1 MKKGFILM
9 LSAVALLTAC
19 SSNDELSSLVNGGGT
34 SNSGVPILIG
44 TSVTSAK
51 ETRGAGTVGGI
62 ANSANVWSGQKV
74 YVYMVNKGTSIL
86 AADSTDKKPIYENA
100 ALTTP
105 SDTVTGEAT
114 RTDGT
119 ICYYPAKGIFDF
131 WGYYINDAAK
141 SYDKNSTPDATI
153 DGDSIYVPFKID
165 GSQDLMTAKAAP
177 STKDLSYTT
186 ADSCYSAHAARRNVQ
201 PNLTFK
207 HQLTRLTFSISAN
220 SAKEADPKTGVN
232 VDSIKVLTKRSGKL
246 VIIPTDK
253 KMSEGYIVYDGNQKL
268 DSVTLKDRTLKKTD
282 DLTKLAS
289 TKPDPT
295 GSKTLGEALLVAPAD
310 SMTFVIFCSQNV
322 QTSTSSTDLPLKSFA
337 YSAKVAGPKDKSGT
351 SLPFEKGKSYNVNI
365 KIYGLEQIKINT
377 TLEAWK
383 DGGSISIDEDN

>member
-34 SNSGVPILIG
+34 SNSGVPISIG
-44 TSVTSAK
+44 TSVTSTK
-51 ETRGAGTVGGI
+51 TRGAGTVGGI
-62 ANSANVWSGQKV
+62 ADNANVWSGQKV

-105 SDTVTGEAT
+105 SNSVTGEAA

-131 WGYYINDAAK
+131 WGYYIDNAATGPTVNDN
-141 SYDKNSTPDATI
+141 KN
-153 DGDSIYVPFKID
+153 DSIFVPFKID
-165 GSQDLMTAKAAP
+165 GSQDLMTAKATP
-177 STKDLSYTT
+177 SKEDSSKTN
-186 ADSCYSAHAARRNVQ
+186 ADSCYSAHAARRSVQ

-220 SAKEADPKTGVN
+220 SAKEADPNTGVN

-246 VIIPTDK
+246 VIIPTNK
-253 KMSEGYIVYDGNQKL
+253 KMTEGYIVYDDNQNL
-268 DSVTLKDRTLKKTD
+268 DFVNLKDRTSKDMTD
-282 DLTKLAS
+282 NLTKLVS
-289 TKPDPT
+289 TKPDAT
-295 GSKTLGEALLVAPAD
+295 GSKALGEALLVAPAD

-322 QTSTSSTDLPLKSFA
+322 QTSTSSTELSLKSFV
-337 YSAKVAGPKDKSGT
+337 YSAKVAGPQAGGGI
-351 SLPFEKGKSYNVNI
+351 FEKGKSYNVNI
-365 KIYGLEQIKINT
+365 EIYGLEQIKINT

>member
-105 SDTVTGEAT
+105 SDTVTGEAA

-131 WGYYINDAAK
+131 WGYYIDNAATGPTVT
-141 SYDKNSTPDATI
+141 DNKN
-153 DGDSIYVPFKID
+153 DSIFIPFKID
-165 GSQDLMTAKAAP
+165 GSQDLMTAKATP
-177 STKDLSYTT
+177 SKEDSSKTN

-220 SAKEADPKTGVN
+220 SAKEADPNTGVN

-253 KMSEGYIVYDGNQKL
+253 KMSEGYIVYDENQNL

-322 QTSTSSTDLPLKSFA
+322 QTSTSSAVLSLKSFA
-337 YSAKVAGPKDKSGT
+337 YSAKVAGPKAGGGI
-351 SLPFEKGKSYNVNI
+351 FEKGKSYNVNI

>member
-9 LSAVALLTAC
+9 LSAAALLTAC

-34 SNSGVPILIG
+34 SNNGVPISIG

-62 ANSANVWSGQKV
+62 ADNANVWSGQKV

-105 SDTVTGEAT
+105 SDTVTGEAA

-141 SYDKNSTPDATI
+141 NYDKNNTPVATI

-177 STKDLSYTT
+177 SAKDLSNTT

-220 SAKEADPKTGVN
+220 SAKEADPSTGVN
-232 VDSIKVLTKRSGKL
+232 VDSIKVLTKSSGKL

-253 KMSEGYIVYDGNQKL
+253 KMTEGYIVYDENQNL
-268 DSVTLKDRTLKKTD
+268 DSVTLKDRTSKDLTD
-282 DLTKLAS
+282 NLTKLAS

-322 QTSTSSTDLPLKSFA
+322 LTSTSSTELSLKSFA
-337 YSAKVAGPKDKSGT
+337 YSAKVAGPQDGGGI
-351 SLPFEKGKSYNVNI
+351 FEKGKSYNVNI

>member
-62 ANSANVWSGQKV
+62 ADNANVWSGQKV
-74 YVYMVNKGTSIL
+74 YVYMANKGTSIL

-105 SDTVTGEAT
+105 SNSVTGEAA

-131 WGYYINDAAK
+131 WGYYIDNAATGPTVT
-141 SYDKNSTPDATI
+141 DNKN
-153 DGDSIYVPFKID
+153 DSIFIPFKID

-177 STKDLSYTT
+177 STKDLSNTT
-186 ADSCYSAHAARRNVQ
+186 ADSCYSAHAARRYVQ

-220 SAKEADPKTGVN
+220 SAKEADTNTGVN

-253 KMSEGYIVYDGNQKL
+253 KMSEGYIVYDENQNL
-268 DSVTLKDRTLKKTD
+268 DSVTLKDRTSKNLTD
-282 DLTKLAS
+282 NLTKLAS

-322 QTSTSSTDLPLKSFA
+322 QTSTSSTDLSLKSFA
-337 YSAKVAGPKDKSGT
+337 YSAKVAGPKDNSGT

-377 TLEAWK
+377 TLEALK

>member
-1 MKKGFILM
+1 M

-34 SNSGVPILIG
+34 SNSGVPISIG
-44 TSVTSAK
+44 TSVTSTK
-51 ETRGAGTVGGI
+51 TRGAGTVGGI
-62 ANSANVWSGQKV
+62 ADNANVWSGQKV

-105 SDTVTGEAT
+105 SNSVTGEAA

-131 WGYYINDAAK
+131 WGYYIDNAATGPTVNDN
-141 SYDKNSTPDATI
+141 KN
-153 DGDSIYVPFKID
+153 DSIFVPFKID
-165 GSQDLMTAKAAP
+165 GSQDLMTAKATP
-177 STKDLSYTT
+177 SKEDSSKTN

-220 SAKEADPKTGVN
+220 SAKEADPNTGVN

-246 VIIPTDK
+246 VIIPTNK
-253 KMSEGYIVYDGNQKL
+253 KMTEGYIVYDDNQNL
-268 DSVTLKDRTLKKTD
+268 DSVTLKDRTSKNMTD
-282 DLTKLAS
+282 NLTKLAS

-322 QTSTSSTDLPLKSFA
+322 QTSTSSTDLSLKSFA
-337 YSAKVAGPKDKSGT
+337 YSAKVAGPKDNSGT
-351 SLPFEKGKSYNVNI
+351 SLPFEKGKTYNVNI

>member
-105 SDTVTGEAT
+105 SDTVTGEAA

-131 WGYYINDAAK
+131 WGYYIDNAATGPTVT
-141 SYDKNSTPDATI
+141 DNKN
-153 DGDSIYVPFKID
+153 DSIFIPFKID
-165 GSQDLMTAKAAP
+165 GSQDLMTAKATP
-177 STKDLSYTT
+177 SKEDSSKTN
-186 ADSCYSAHAARRNVQ
+186 ADSCYSAHAARRSVQ

-220 SAKEADPKTGVN
+220 SAKEADPNTGVN

-253 KMSEGYIVYDGNQKL
+253 KMSEGYIVYDENQNL

-322 QTSTSSTDLPLKSFA
+322 QTSTSSAVLSPKSFA
-337 YSAKVAGPKDKSGT
+337 YSAKVAGPKAGGGI
-351 SLPFEKGKSYNVNI
+351 FEKGKSYNVNI